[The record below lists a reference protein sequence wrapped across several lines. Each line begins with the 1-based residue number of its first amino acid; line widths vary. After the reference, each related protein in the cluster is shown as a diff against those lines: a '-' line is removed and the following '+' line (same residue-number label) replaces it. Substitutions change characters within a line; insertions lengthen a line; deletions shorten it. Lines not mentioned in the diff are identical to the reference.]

1 MTPAPLTPA
10 PARPDRV
17 WVVIPV
23 LNELEN
29 MEPLF
34 ADLGP
39 RAQELHLHVVLV
51 DDGSTDGT
59 AELAREQAQAN
70 GIPLTVVTH
79 EVNQGLGAAVQ
90 SGLLKALAMAESED
104 DAVVTLEG
112 DNTADLDDLST
123 MLDYFARGSDLV
135 MASFYAPGGKTL
147 GVDAWRIWTSKIV
160 NFLFHAL
167 GGLREFHQITPLYR
181 AYRVGTLRRTAERY
195 GGALVRESG
204 FVVNAELLI
213 KMRDVGARIVEVPT
227 TIDWNQRRGESK
239 LPLRATIIAY
249 VKFLTRL
256 AAGRMQAPALPPPL
270 PSAAPGQVGGAAT
283 PPQRESQ

>member
-1 MTPAPLTPA
+1 MTPSDQ
-10 PARPDRV
+10 PARPDHV

-23 LNELEN
+23 LDELEN

-34 ADLGP
+34 ADIGP
-39 RAQELHLHVVLV
+39 RAADLRLHVILV

-59 AELAREQAQAN
+59 AELAREQAERQ
-70 GIPLTVVTH
+70 GVPLTVVTH
-79 EVNQGLGAAVQ
+79 EVNRGLGAAVQ
-90 SGLLKALAMAESED
+90 SGLLTALELAESED

-112 DNTADLDDLST
+112 DNTADLDDLAN
-123 MLDYFARGSDLV
+123 MLDFFARGADLV
-135 MASFYAPGGKTL
+135 MASFYAPGGRTL
-147 GVDAWRIWTSKIV
+147 GVDRWRIWTSKIV

-181 AYRVGTLRRTAERY
+181 AYRVGTLRRTAARY
-195 GGALVRESG
+195 GGALVRETG

-213 KMRDVGARIVEVPT
+213 KLRDVGARIVEVPT

-249 VKFLTRL
+249 ARFLVRL
-256 AAGRMQAPALPPPL
+256 AGGRLRAPELPPPL
-270 PSAAPGQVGGAAT
+270 PTEAAEEA
-283 PPQRESQ
+283 S